1 MKRKLTATIIAVTVC
16 AMMACSNGSGEKIQ
30 SDKKPET
37 SGTTVEDAIGEDSE
51 IQMTTPK
58 PSESE
63 SEEPTTSNTDKE
75 TSKDTGNTD
84 NSTSQSTTVKPD
96 NGTTTQQTTT
106 KKPEQTTTK
115 KPEQTT
121 TKKPEQTTTKKP
133 EQTTTNKQEQTTTK
147 KEDISTE
154 KQTTTNSAHTGSTR
168 GEAINVTEFTSSTAA
183 INKAKNVVSQIINN
197 KMSDYECVKAIHD
210 YLVKHVNYDYAGL
223 TSGAVDSPSHKSHSA
238 EGALCDNLAVCDG
251 YAKAFE
257 LMCAQIGIEVYMMY
271 GTAGNNEAG
280 WESHAWNVVKVA
292 GEWYQ
297 IDCTWDDP
305 LINGDIITDGSN
317 ITYKYFLLTDNEMY
331 VDHKL
336 NAAETPHE
344 KVCTSTLFMGLG
356 ETLSL
361 NEAMGE
367 PGVIVTNSASFYK
380 AITDYTSKSQWKCY
394 IAVPQTQSITE
405 QGILD
410 AILEGAR
417 TLGYNGFRYG
427 YSFVSSN
434 VGKYVVYELTIT
446 VTQN

>member
-1 MKRKLTATIIAVTVC
+1 MRRKLTATIIAVTVC
-16 AMMACSNGSGEKIQ
+16 AMMACNSGSGEKIQ

-58 PSESE
+58 PSENE
-63 SEEPTTSNTDKE
+63 SEEPTTSNKE
-75 TSKDTGNTD
+75 TSKDTGSSD
-84 NSTSQSTTVKPD
+84 NSTSQTTTIKPND
-96 NGTTTQQTTT
+96 GTTTQQTTT

-121 TKKPEQTTTKKP
+121 TKKE
-133 EQTTTNKQEQTTTK
+133 ETTTK
-147 KEDISTE
+147 KEEITTE
-154 KQTTTNSAHTGSTR
+154 KQSTTNSAHTSSTR
-168 GEAINVTEFTSSTAA
+168 GDVINITEFTSSTAA
-183 INKAKNVVSQIINN
+183 INKAKSIVSQITNN

-210 YLVKHVNYDYAGL
+210 YLVNKVNYDYAGL
-223 TSGAVDSPSHKSHSA
+223 NSGVVEDATHKSHSA

-257 LMCAQIGIEVYMMY
+257 LMCAQVGIEAYMMY
-271 GTAGNNEAG
+271 GTAGNSQAG

-305 LINGDIITDGSN
+305 LINGDIVTDGSN

-336 NAAETPHE
+336 NASDTPHE

-361 NEAMGE
+361 DVAMGE

-380 AITDYTSKSQWKCY
+380 AITDYTSKSQWKCF

-417 TLGYNGFRYG
+417 TLGYNGFKYG
-427 YSFVSSN
+427 YSFTSSN